1 MRTFLRILI
10 AIVLV
15 APVLHQPA
23 EGSASDASG
32 GGTYL
37 LGNTRTEF
45 QFSNAHVQCKIGHGV
60 FPDGTVIQMFMESK
74 TIDAFTINSIAKTV
88 TISGTMLSTVFL
100 RFPDGTS
107 TTLSE
112 TVPFV
117 AFAQDNATPGAGAD
131 VFSITVRKSGFG
143 LMPCGPR
150 WARGTL

>member
-1 MRTFLRILI
+1 MS
-10 AIVLV
+10 
-15 APVLHQPA
+15 Q
-23 EGSASDASG
+23 
-32 GGTYL
+32 
-37 LGNTRTEF
+37 F

-88 TISGTMLSTVFL
+88 TISGTMVSTVRL

-117 AFAQDNATPGAGAD
+117 AFAQDNAAGTGRM
-131 VFSITVRKSGFG
+131 SSPS
-143 LMPCGPR
+143 L
-150 WARGTL
+150 